1 MTTQDVLTRRLPG
14 AIGRRAGLLGL
25 LVIVGLVSAC
35 RTSRPIAPTTGVATG
50 DVLTG
55 RMAQGRLEQS
65 FVFEGVES
73 SLLDFTL
80 QADCGSDAAP
90 RVEVLDPEGQALDVA
105 AATTTTRG
113 SATMRVQSLV
123 LPTTGIY
130 KVIARPSVTGTPVY
144 YRFSHNIRFSQIPDR
159 RTHLS
164 AKKSSPVYVSA
175 PRGGLIVF
183 NIIPAP
189 GSEMVPQ
196 IEAVKDPWGGPALD
210 PAQVPKGALPPRV
223 SHAQNGTL
231 ILTFTAPRPGMYT
244 ILAAA
249 KPCRAGVGTLHAEVR
264 VPKSCNR
271 LIYHNNESAYAYGV
285 PGTQGA
291 APSSALRPSVPPAR
305 VVAPP
310 APPPP
315 STAAGATR
323 VTPPAGPV
331 DPALASR

>member
-1 MTTQDVLTRRLPG
+1 MKSQDVLNRGLP
-14 AIGRRAGLLGL
+14 RVAGLLGL

-35 RTSRPIAPTTGVATG
+35 RTSRPIASPTTGVTSG

-55 RMAQGRLEQS
+55 RLAPGRLEQS

-105 AATTTTRG
+105 GSTMTSRG

-130 KVIARPSVTGTPVY
+130 KVIARPSVTGQPVY
-144 YRFSHNIRFSQIPDR
+144 YRFSHKLRFSDIPDR
-159 RTHLS
+159 RAHLS
-164 AKKSSPVYVSA
+164 AEKSRPVYVPA

-183 NIIPAP
+183 NITPEA
-189 GSEMVPQ
+189 GSEMKPE
-196 IEAVKDPWGGPALD
+196 IAAVKDPWGGPALD
-210 PAQVPKGALPPRV
+210 PALVPKGALPPRV
-223 SHAQNGTL
+223 SHAQNGTM
-231 ILTFTAPRPGMYT
+231 ILTFTAPRAGMYT

-264 VPKSCNR
+264 VPPNCNK
-271 LIYHNNESAYAYGV
+271 LIYHNNQSAYGYGV

-291 APSSALRPSVPPAR
+291 VPSSALPAACPPAR
-305 VVAPP
+305 SFP

-315 STAAGATR
+315 PATAGATLI
-323 VTPPAGPV
+323 TPPRVPV
-331 DPALASR
+331 DPAIAQK